1 MFLLS
6 VNRFEFYLCVCKVFN
21 AQTDDWYRK
30 GLTIRLGKY
39 VYDLGKG
46 WRNWTKEA
54 VK

>member
-30 GLTIRLGKY
+30 GLTVRLGKY

-46 WRNWTKEA
+46 WRNWAKEA